1 MPKGCVVITGASSGI
16 GRALAIEFASR
27 GFDLLLTGRNQ
38 AALDEVAS
46 LCREH
51 HGIEADFIVA
61 DLSDG
66 DSVRKLIATISELP
80 VEVLANNAGFGVNG
94 NFVDTSIEDEERLV
108 EVQLS
113 KMMSLTKAVLPGMIG
128 RRRGVILNI
137 ASVYSLSPVPRQ
149 SVYGAC
155 KAFILSFSSA
165 LREELNGT
173 GVTVTAVLPGTTQT
187 EFRRRTGVKDKGNS
201 GMTAAAVAKIS
212 VDAALSGK
220 AMIVPGSVNKLFV
233 FLSRHLPM
241 SLVAR
246 GVRLINNRRG
256 VNE

>member
-1 MPKGCVVITGASSGI
+1 MSEGRAVITGASSGI

-38 AALDEVAS
+38 AALSEVAN

-51 HGIEADFIVA
+51 DVEAEFIPA
-61 DLSDG
+61 DLSDE
-66 DSVRKLIATISELP
+66 DSVRQLILMISELP
-80 VEVLANNAGFGVNG
+80 VDVLVNNAGFGVKG
-94 NFVDTSIEDEERLV
+94 DFVDTSIADEERLV
-108 EVQLS
+108 DVQLS
-113 KMMSLTKAVLPGMIG
+113 KMMSFTKAVLPGMIA

-137 ASVYSLSPVPRQ
+137 ASVYSVSPVPKQ

-155 KAFILSFSSA
+155 KAFILSFSTA
-165 LREELNGT
+165 LREELNGS

-187 EFRRRTGVKDKGNS
+187 EFRRRAGVEDKSNS
-201 GMTAAAVAKIS
+201 GMPAAAVAKIS

-220 AMIVPGSVNKLFV
+220 AIVVPGSLNKLFV
-233 FLSRHLPM
+233 FFSRHLPA

-246 GVRLINNRRG
+246 GVKLINNRRG
-256 VNE
+256 VNN